1 MSEARH
7 NPVLAGQT
15 AVITGGAS
23 GIGKSIVQ
31 RFLEA
36 GASCLAADLNEEALA
51 ALKQELA
58 EYGDKLDVVKVDVSN
73 RDDVEGMV
81 DRRPDVR
88 ADGHHRE
95 QRRHHGQPASHR

>member
-58 EYGDKLDVVKVDVSN
+58 EYG
-73 RDDVEGMV
+73 RQAGRRQGGRVEP
-81 DRRPDVR
+81 RRR
-88 ADGHHRE
+88 GGHGRPAPS
-95 QRRHHGQPASHR
+95 RRSGR

>member
-73 RDDVEGMV
+73 RETWRAWSTAPS
-81 DRRPDVR
+81 RRS

>member
-51 ALKQELA
+51 ALKQEPVSYTHLLSLKPR
-58 EYGDKLDVVKVDVSN
+58 KLS
-73 RDDVEGMV
+73 RWST
-81 DRRPDVR
+81 R
-88 ADGHHRE
+88 
-95 QRRHHGQPASHR
+95 

>member
-51 ALKQELA
+51 ALIRSWPSTETSWTSSRWTCRTETTWRA
-58 EYGDKLDVVKVDVSN
+58 WSTAPS
-73 RDDVEGMV
+73 
-81 DRRPDVR
+81 RRSGR
-88 ADGHHRE
+88 WT
-95 QRRHHGQPASHR
+95 SS

>member
-36 GASCLAADLNEEALA
+36 GASCLTAP
-51 ALKQELA
+51 
-58 EYGDKLDVVKVDVSN
+58 S
-73 RDDVEGMV
+73 
-81 DRRPDVR
+81 RRSGR
-88 ADGHHRE
+88 WT
-95 QRRHHGQPASHR
+95 SS

>member
-58 EYGDKLDVVKVDVSN
+58 EYGDTALWTSS
-73 RDDVEGMV
+73 RWTCRTETTWRAWSTAPS
-81 DRRPDVR
+81 RRSGR
-88 ADGHHRE
+88 WT
-95 QRRHHGQPASHR
+95 SS

>member
-1 MSEARH
+1 MPESRH

-36 GASCLAADLNEEALA
+36 GANCLAADLN
-51 ALKQELA
+51 
-58 EYGDKLDVVKVDVSN
+58 
-73 RDDVEGMV
+73 
-81 DRRPDVR
+81 RRPCR
-88 ADGHHRE
+88 AQAGSWPSTASAWTSSRSTCRTVTPWRAWSTAPC
-95 QRRHHGQPASHR
+95 RRSARWTSS

>member
-58 EYGDKLDVVKVDVSN
+58 EYGDKLDVVKVDVCLLYTSLSTALSSVTWSISM
-73 RDDVEGMV
+73 D
-81 DRRPDVR
+81 
-88 ADGHHRE
+88 
-95 QRRHHGQPASHR
+95 

>member
-7 NPVLAGQT
+7 NPVLSGQT

-36 GASCLAADLNEEALA
+36 GASCLAADLNEEDR
-51 ALKQELA
+51 KS
-58 EYGDKLDVVKVDVSN
+58 VV
-73 RDDVEGMV
+73 
-81 DRRPDVR
+81 
-88 ADGHHRE
+88 
-95 QRRHHGQPASHR
+95 

>member
-58 EYGDKLDVVKVDVSN
+58 EYGDKLDVVKVDVSS
-73 RDDVEGMV
+73 RDATWTAWSTAPS
-81 DRRPDVR
+81 RRSGR
-88 ADGHHRE
+88 WT
-95 QRRHHGQPASHR
+95 SS